1 MRNQRGNLESSFA
14 GYILGKY
21 HITIIIIPNKYNCF
35 KWLTRQKQTKY
46 RIVYL
51 VFKEMASENIL
62 TIKQNQICL
71 LSNNSQ
77 NIEIQTG

>member
-1 MRNQRGNLESSFA
+1 MALNS
-14 GYILGKY
+14 
-21 HITIIIIPNKYNCF
+21 F
-35 KWLTRQKQTKY
+35 KWLTRQKLTKY
-46 RIVYL
+46 RFVYL

-77 NIEIQTG
+77 NIEIQTGLNFNVKRRQNV

>member
-1 MRNQRGNLESSFA
+1 MALNS
-14 GYILGKY
+14 
-21 HITIIIIPNKYNCF
+21 F
-35 KWLTRQKQTKY
+35 KWLTRQKLTKY

-51 VFKEMASENIL
+51 VFKEMASEIIL

-77 NIEIQTG
+77 NIEIQTGLNFNVKRRQNV

>member
-1 MRNQRGNLESSFA
+1 MALNS
-14 GYILGKY
+14 
-21 HITIIIIPNKYNCF
+21 F
-35 KWLTRQKQTKY
+35 KWLTRQKLTKY
-46 RIVYL
+46 RTVYL

-77 NIEIQTG
+77 NIEIQTGLNFNVKRRQNV